1 MKKLLTLLSLCF
13 SLNAYSWGWE
23 DFKTEFTSPYNE
35 ANTVLLIGTGVTL
48 TSLIFEDQ
56 IVDPLQSEVV
66 DHKPLGSFSKIGDY
80 AGQLVPNTVYAL
92 SQTILGYNG
101 DNKGYQ
107 RAIGML
113 KATSYAALV
122 TTTLKYTIR
131 EKRPNSSD
139 RNSFPSGH
147 TTTAFAFSG
156 YVWQEHGWKWGI
168 PAMGVGLLTGF
179 SRINDNKHYLH
190 DVLAGATI
198 GLAYGLGIS
207 KLQAKESTV
216 AFLPIVDQVN
226 RGLVF
231 TMSY

>member
-92 SQTILGYNG
+92 SQTIMGYNG

-131 EKRPNSSD
+131 EKRPKSCG
-139 RNSFPSGH
+139 RM
-147 TTTAFAFSG
+147 A
-156 YVWQEHGWKWGI
+156 
-168 PAMGVGLLTGF
+168 
-179 SRINDNKHYLH
+179 
-190 DVLAGATI
+190 
-198 GLAYGLGIS
+198 
-207 KLQAKESTV
+207 
-216 AFLPIVDQVN
+216 
-226 RGLVF
+226 
-231 TMSY
+231 

>member
-1 MKKLLTLLSLCF
+1 MKRIFSLICLF
-13 SLNAYSWGWE
+13 YSLNAYSWGWE
-23 DFKTEFTSPYNE
+23 DFKTELTSPYNE
-35 ANTVLLIGTGVTL
+35 SNTVLLIGTGLTL

-56 IVDPLQSEVV
+56 IVDPLQNEVV
-66 DHKPLGSFSKIGDY
+66 DNQPLGSFSKFGDY
-80 AGQLVPNTVYAL
+80 AGQLVPNVIYSLGQTVM
-92 SQTILGYNG
+92 GYSG
-101 DNKGYQ
+101 DAKGYQ

-156 YVWQEHGWKWGI
+156 YVWQEHGWKWGV

-198 GLAYGLGIS
+198 GLVYGSGIS
-207 KLQAKESTV
+207 KLQAKDATV
-216 AFLPIVDQVN
+216 AV
-226 RGLVF
+226 
-231 TMSY
+231 